1 MYLILILTQGLPPV
15 LKTIED
21 DIKVETIQ
29 DLILYH
35 YHIKKRNSLIFKTLH
50 KPQHVQKEK

>member
-1 MYLILILTQGLPPV
+1 LPPV
-15 LKTIED
+15 FNRAED
-21 DIKVETIQ
+21 DIKVEIIQ

-50 KPQHVQKEK
+50 KSQHVQKEK